1 MMHKSYIYWF
11 QFPLKS
17 YPCIDEG
24 MIFKLIEYLPLSPF
38 PAFFLWAGSTRLV
51 PGAGGASPRRAE
63 HWAGRPGLS
72 NQILAS
78 QCYILLQSSANT
90 LLHRHSPAMPEC
102 ALLAT
107 AIGEAAHC
115 HRYPHFYSGL
125 KTTSSLAENK
135 HSTEKYSANT
145 RNVQLMNYPRQYSNC
160 LYKSQIFKM
169 T

>member
-1 MMHKSYIYWF
+1 M
-11 QFPLKS
+11 
-17 YPCIDEG
+17 
-24 MIFKLIEYLPLSPF
+24 
-38 PAFFLWAGSTRLV
+38 
-51 PGAGGASPRRAE
+51 PGAGGASPGRA
-63 HWAGRPGLS
+63 ALSSTGLS

-78 QCYILLQSSANT
+78 LLLSDILLQSSANT
-90 LLHRHSPAMPEC
+90 LLYRHSPAMPEC

-145 RNVQLMNYPRQYSNC
+145 RNVQLMNYPKTILKLFGEKSN
-160 LYKSQIFKM
+160 I
-169 T
+169 